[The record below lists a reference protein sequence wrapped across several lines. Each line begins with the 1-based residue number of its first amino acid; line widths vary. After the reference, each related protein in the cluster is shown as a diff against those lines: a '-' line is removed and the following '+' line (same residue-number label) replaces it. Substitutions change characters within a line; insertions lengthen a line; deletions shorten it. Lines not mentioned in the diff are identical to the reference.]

1 MQLLAGAGSTKNE
14 RCGMSALETLTRKA
28 LALDPERQ
36 AIEWRDEW
44 YTWGQI
50 RAVAE
55 RTAELLRVTGAN
67 PAAPIALLPRNY
79 PAAIAAMFGV
89 IGASRTIQMI
99 HVYQSP
105 EGIARDITRLR
116 PAVVVAM
123 AADFTDGVRA
133 ALAQLGIAGIAIDG
147 LDVNFVEGLERST
160 IDAALRNGAPQ
171 FELLTSGTTGP
182 PKQFQLSYDM
192 LAEHMVQN
200 NIFDTQNADAIAAMA
215 PVFQYLSF
223 STITG
228 LYLVLPTLLHG
239 IRITLVDRFSLAEW
253 HKWVVRHRP
262 LMAGLPPP
270 AVQMIVDAELPV
282 EDLASLHYVGT
293 GAAPLDP
300 NLQRTFE
307 QRYGIPILLTYG
319 ATEFG
324 GPVSQNTYELRK
336 QWGDAKFNS
345 VGKGFAGAELRVVDP
360 ESGSVLPAGVEGVLE
375 VMAPRMGAHWIRTSD
390 QAVIDDDGFLFIKGR
405 ADGAINRGGFKMLPD
420 DIERVLQLHPA
431 VAAAAVAGIPDKR
444 LGQVPGAAIELDPR
458 QPAPAAAELEAHVRQ
473 HLASTHVPAV
483 WRFVARLPYT
493 NMMKVDRQALRALLA
508 EHEAA

>member
-1 MQLLAGAGSTKNE
+1 MNSLEALTK
-14 RCGMSALETLTRKA
+14 AA
-28 LALDPERQ
+28 LAFDPDRQ

-44 YTWGQI
+44 FTWGQLK
-50 RAVAE
+50 AVAE
-55 RTAELLRVTGAN
+55 RIAELIRSTGAD
-67 PAAPIALLPRNY
+67 PRAPVALLPRNY
-79 PAAIAAMFGV
+79 PGSVGAMFG
-89 IGASRTIQMI
+89 IICEARHLQMI

-105 EGIARDITRLR
+105 EGIARDIARLR

-123 AADFTDGVRA
+123 KDDFTDGVRDT
-133 ALAQLGIAGIAIDG
+133 LMELGIAGIAIDG
-147 LDVNFVEGLERST
+147 LAAEFAGGLGNSSIESP
-160 IDAALRNGAPQ
+160 LRQGPPQ

-182 PKQFQLSYDM
+182 PKQFELSYDM

-200 NIFDTQNADAIAAMA
+200 NIFGTQNATDTATIA
-215 PVFQYLSF
+215 PIFQYLSF

-239 IRITLVDRFSLAEW
+239 IRITLVDRFNLKEW

-262 LMAGLPPP
+262 SMAGLPPP
-270 AVQMIVDAELPV
+270 AIQIIVDADLPR
-282 EDLASLHYVGT
+282 EDLSSLRYAGT

-300 NLQRTFE
+300 NLQKTFE

-324 GPVSQNTYELRK
+324 GPVAQNTYELR
-336 QWGDAKFNS
+336 QEWGDAKFNS

-360 ESGSVLPAGVEGVLE
+360 ETGAVLPPGTDGVLE
-375 VMAPRMGAHWIRTSD
+375 VMAPRMGRHWIRTSD
-390 QAVIDDDGFLFIKGR
+390 QGLIDEDGFLFIKGR

-458 QPAPAAAELEAHVRQ
+458 QSAPSVEELEAHLRQ

-483 WRFVARLPYT
+483 WRFVQQLPYT
-493 NMMKVDRQALRALLA
+493 NMMKVDRMALKRLL
-508 EHEAA
+508 EEAA

>member
-1 MQLLAGAGSTKNE
+1 MNS
-14 RCGMSALETLTRKA
+14 LETLTKAA
-28 LALDPERQ
+28 LALDPDRQ

-44 YTWGQI
+44 FTWGQLK
-50 RAVAE
+50 AVAE
-55 RTAELLRVTGAN
+55 RIAELIRSTGAD
-67 PAAPIALLPRNY
+67 PHAPVALLPRNY
-79 PAAIAAMFGV
+79 PGSVGAMFG
-89 IGASRTIQMI
+89 IICEARHLQMI

-105 EGIARDITRLR
+105 EGIARDIARLQ

-123 AADFTDGVRA
+123 KSDFTDGVQDT
-133 ALAQLGIAGIAIDG
+133 LAKRGIAGIAIDG
-147 LDVNFVEGLERST
+147 LTAEFVAGLENSS
-160 IDAALRNGAPQ
+160 IDSPSRQGAPQ

-182 PKQFQLSYDM
+182 PKQFELSYDM

-200 NIFDTQNADAIAAMA
+200 NIFGTQNATDTAAIA
-215 PVFQYLSF
+215 PIFQYLSF

-239 IRITLVDRFSLAEW
+239 IRITLVDRFNLKEW
-253 HKWVVRHRP
+253 RKWAVRHRP

-270 AVQMIVDAELPV
+270 AIRMIVDADLPR
-282 EDLASLHYVGT
+282 EDLSSLRYAGT

-300 NLQRTFE
+300 NLQKTFE

-324 GPVSQNTYELRK
+324 GPVAQNTYELR
-336 QWGDAKFNS
+336 QEWGDAKFNS
-345 VGKGFAGAELRVVDP
+345 VGKGFAGAELRIVDP
-360 ESGSVLPAGVEGVLE
+360 DTGAVLPPGTDGVLE
-375 VMAPRMGAHWIRTSD
+375 VMAPRMGRHWIRTSD
-390 QAVIDDDGFLFIKGR
+390 QGLIDEDGFLFIKGR

-458 QPAPAAAELEAHVRQ
+458 QPVPSVEELEAHLRQ

-483 WRFVARLPYT
+483 WRFVQQLPYT
-493 NMMKVDRQALRALLA
+493 NMMKVDRVALKRLL
-508 EHEAA
+508 EEAA